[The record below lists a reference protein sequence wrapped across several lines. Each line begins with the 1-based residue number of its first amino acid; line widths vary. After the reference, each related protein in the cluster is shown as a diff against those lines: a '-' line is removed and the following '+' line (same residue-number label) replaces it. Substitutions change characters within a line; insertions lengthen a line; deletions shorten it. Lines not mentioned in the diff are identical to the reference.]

1 MKKYHKLKVT
11 SAMLLTAGL
20 VATVLN
26 PIRGDVKAPTQPN
39 LSVGALAK
47 SIKSEKDIVKKHDYL
62 PDILG
67 RIGYAIFKAEQTQI
81 EHIRNYQLPDV
92 SVTYSDG
99 TNGFIRNIVNTIRN
113 DEKSL
118 LKGDINN
125 DKNAELGNTGL
136 IEPPVFDAPT
146 LPEVPKPV
154 EPPVFDA
161 PTLPEVPNGWDDFP
175 TDIPDDPIGWDDI
188 PSDLP
193 PNIPDEPH
201 PEPLIPEKPIE
212 RTESDTEVKFR
223 QEVVKVKQG
232 QKIVYDNTLEKGKQ
246 RLVEGTPGQIVKSYK
261 DTYYKGELS
270 HSTLVEEET
279 TVEPIQD
286 ILYIGS
292 KVSEKATTI
301 VDFNVG
307 DKFKEYEIIKMKGDI
322 EGFIGKDYRELMNE
336 SEDVRFQKAQSS
348 IDASYIARDPHE
360 EEPFDQTYM
369 WLGVGDEMVTVF
381 NSTNFVDKTKVNQY
395 LVNYINM
402 DRETK
407 GLKKLKYDETLQPL
421 TEVRAQEMADY
432 GHIRYQGKPHTRPDG
447 TPWLTVLD
455 QLPTDYKS
463 SGFGENMLAY
473 SVLSNPYQL
482 VSEQWIAKRLF
493 EQWKS
498 SPPHYEAMMDPNYT
512 RTAVSFKL
520 TTRTGAKSDNNTNWM
535 IGAELF
541 A

>member
-1 MKKYHKLKVT
+1 M
-11 SAMLLTAGL
+11 
-20 VATVLN
+20 
-26 PIRGDVKAPTQPN
+26 P
-39 LSVGALAK
+39 
-47 SIKSEKDIVKKHDYL
+47 
-62 PDILG
+62 PD
-67 RIGYAIFKAEQTQI
+67 
-81 EHIRNYQLPDV
+81 
-92 SVTYSDG
+92 
-99 TNGFIRNIVNTIRN
+99 
-113 DEKSL
+113 
-118 LKGDINN
+118 
-125 DKNAELGNTGL
+125 
-136 IEPPVFDAPT
+136 
-146 LPEVPKPV
+146 
-154 EPPVFDA
+154 
-161 PTLPEVPNGWDDFP
+161 
-175 TDIPDDPIGWDDI
+175 
-188 PSDLP
+188 
-193 PNIPDEPH
+193 IPDEPH
-201 PEPLIPEKPIE
+201 PEPLTPEKPTE

-232 QKIVYDNTLEKGKQ
+232 QKIVYDDTLEKGKQ

-261 DTYYKGELS
+261 DTYHKGELS

-369 WLGVGDEMVTVF
+369 WLGVGDEMVTMF

-395 LVNYINM
+395 LENYINM
-402 DRETK
+402 DREAK

>member
-26 PIRGDVKAPTQPN
+26 PIQGDVKAPTQPN

-175 TDIPDDPIGWDDI
+175 MDIPDDPIGWDDI

-369 WLGVGDEMVTVF
+369 WLGVGDEMVTMF

-402 DRETK
+402 DREAK

>member
-20 VATVLN
+20 VAIVLN
-26 PIRGDVKAPTQPN
+26 PIQGDVKAPTQPN

-113 DEKSL
+113 DEKAL

-154 EPPVFDA
+154 EPPVFDE

-201 PEPLIPEKPIE
+201 LEPLIPEKPIE

-261 DTYYKGELS
+261 DTYHKGELS

-369 WLGVGDEMVTVF
+369 WLGVGDEMVTMF

-402 DRETK
+402 DREAK

>member
-26 PIRGDVKAPTQPN
+26 PIQGDVKAPTQPN

-113 DEKSL
+113 DEKAL

-201 PEPLIPEKPIE
+201 LEPLIPEKPIE

-261 DTYYKGELS
+261 DTYHKGELS

-369 WLGVGDEMVTVF
+369 WLGVGDEMVTMF

-402 DRETK
+402 DREAK

>member
-26 PIRGDVKAPTQPN
+26 PIQGDVKAPTQPN

-113 DEKSL
+113 DEKAL

-125 DKNAELGNTGL
+125 DKNAELGNTGS

-261 DTYYKGELS
+261 DTYHKGELS

-369 WLGVGDEMVTVF
+369 WLGVGDEMVTMF

-402 DRETK
+402 DREAK

>member
-26 PIRGDVKAPTQPN
+26 PIQGDVKAPTQPN

-113 DEKSL
+113 DEKAL

-136 IEPPVFDAPT
+136 I
-146 LPEVPKPV
+146 

-261 DTYYKGELS
+261 DTYHKGELS

-369 WLGVGDEMVTVF
+369 WLGVGDEMVTMF

-402 DRETK
+402 DREAK

>member
-1 MKKYHKLKVT
+1 
-11 SAMLLTAGL
+11 MLLTAGL

-26 PIRGDVKAPTQPN
+26 PIQGDVKAPTQPN

-67 RIGYAIFKAEQTQI
+67 RIGYAVFKAELTQP

-113 DEKSL
+113 DEKVVL
-118 LKGDINN
+118 NGDVNN
-125 DKNAELGNTGL
+125 DKNVELGNMEL
-136 IEPPVFDAPT
+136 IKEPT

-154 EPPVFDA
+154 EPPVFDE

-201 PEPLIPEKPIE
+201 LEPLIPEKPIE

-261 DTYYKGELS
+261 DTYHKGELS

-369 WLGVGDEMVTVF
+369 WLGVGDEMVTMF

-402 DRETK
+402 DREAK

>member
-26 PIRGDVKAPTQPN
+26 PIQGDVKAPTQPN

-113 DEKSL
+113 DEKAL

-125 DKNAELGNTGL
+125 DKNAELGNTGS

-336 SEDVRFQKAQSS
+336 SEYVRFQKAQSS

-369 WLGVGDEMVTVF
+369 WLGVGDEMVTMF

-402 DRETK
+402 DREAK